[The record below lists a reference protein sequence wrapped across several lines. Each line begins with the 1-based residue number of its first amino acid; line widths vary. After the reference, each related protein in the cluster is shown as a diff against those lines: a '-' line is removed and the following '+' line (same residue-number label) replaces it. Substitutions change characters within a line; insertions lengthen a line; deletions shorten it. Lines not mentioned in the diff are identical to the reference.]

1 MDNEINKD
9 QYGEHHTDPTSQYEY
24 IFSHCKNINILIDQ
38 REYNTARDNLISL
51 LDYHK
56 KNNLSYSALVNHLI
70 RSLGLYPYLQTDTSD
85 WHDRL
90 VYDLFK
96 VDVGLANPITLHRE
110 QSLILKRLL
119 SGESLAISAPTSF
132 GKSFII
138 DAFISLKKPNSV
150 LIIVPTISL
159 TDETRRRLHRKFSSE
174 YKIITTADVE
184 LSEKNIFVFPQER
197 AISYLDKIKN
207 LDLFIIDEF
216 YKASEKHDK
225 DRAPALIKAMM
236 KFTKIAKQRYYLAP
250 NINEVKNN
258 PFTKGMDFVKIDF
271 NTVFLEKHDLSK
283 DIGENEEKK
292 GNTLLKILSN
302 TEGKTLI
309 YAGTYK
315 NIEKISN
322 LVLKNQPHNA
332 PYLLKEF
339 SNWLKLNYDSQWQ
352 LANLLEKG
360 MGIHNGRLHRSISQ
374 LQIKLFEEKHG
385 IKNIVSTSSIVEG
398 VNTSA
403 ENVVIWQC
411 KNGNSNLKD
420 FTYKNI
426 IGRSGRMFKHFIG
439 KVYLLSAPPE
449 EEDNKLAL
457 TIPESLVGEI
467 DEIEYKNILSP
478 EKISAIIAYKEE
490 MYSILGYETFNR
502 LLKENVFKSNDYLL
516 IKDIAFD
523 IVKNKNE
530 WINITYLNSNNPNEW
545 EHFLYKIINLQ
556 PSGWG
561 CKYSKFI
568 SYIKVASLNWKLTIP
583 QILDILSTDG
593 ISIDNFFELEK
604 TLTFKLTSLL
614 NDVNVLLGELI
625 SDKNTDISP
634 FIFKTSNAFLP
645 AVVYQLEEYGLPR
658 MLTKKISVKLNIDFM
673 SESLTLHD
681 TIDYFKDINS
691 IIGLSTIIDANFMEE
706 YILDNFL
713 DGVTYNR

>member
-1 MDNEINKD
+1 MDNDINKD
-9 QYGEHHTDPTSQYEY
+9 HGRDQHVEATLQDEY
-24 IFSHCKNINILIDQ
+24 IFSHCQNINTLINK
-38 REYNTARDNLISL
+38 RKYSEARNDLISL

-56 KNNLSYSALVNHLI
+56 KNNIYYNPLVNHLI
-70 RSLGLYPYLQTDTSD
+70 RSLGLYPYLQTDTSE

-119 SGESLAISAPTSF
+119 GGENLAISAPTSF

-138 DAFISLKKPNSV
+138 DAFISLKKPDNV

-174 YKIITTADVE
+174 YRIITTADVE
-184 LSEKNIFVFPQER
+184 LSKKNIFIFPQER
-197 AISYLDKIKN
+197 AISYLDKIKI

-236 KFTKIAKQRYYLAP
+236 KFTKLAKQRYYLAP
-250 NINEVKNN
+250 NISEIMKN
-258 PFTKGMDFVKIDF
+258 PFTKGMDFLKIDF

-283 DIGENEEKK
+283 DINEDEQKK
-292 GNTLLKILSN
+292 GDALLEILSN
-302 TEGKTLI
+302 TQGKTLI

-322 LVLKNQPHNA
+322 LILDTQPNHET
-332 PYLLKEF
+332 YLLKDF
-339 SNWLKLNYDSQWQ
+339 SNWLKKNYDPQWK
-352 LANLLEKG
+352 LAKLLEKG

-411 KNGNSNLKD
+411 KNGKSNLKD

-439 KVYLLSAPPE
+439 KVYLLSAPPRE
-449 EEDNKLAL
+449 ESNELAL

-467 DEIEYKNILSP
+467 DEVEYKNDLTP
-478 EKISAIIAYKEE
+478 EQISAIISYKEE
-490 MYSILGYETFNR
+490 MYSILGHETFNK
-502 LLKENVFKSNDYLL
+502 LLKEGAFKTNDYLL
-516 IKDIAFD
+516 IRDIAID
-523 IVKNKNE
+523 IAQNPSE
-530 WINITYLNSNNPNEW
+530 WSNITYLNSNNPDEW
-545 EHFLYKIINLQ
+545 DYFLYKIINLQ
-556 PSGWG
+556 PAGWG
-561 CKYSKFI
+561 GRYSKFV
-568 SYIKVASLNWKLTIP
+568 SYVKTASLNWELTIP
-583 QILDILSTDG
+583 QILKELSSDG
-593 ISIDNFFELEK
+593 ISIDDFFELEK

-614 NDVNVLLGELI
+614 NDVNILLHELI
-625 SDKNTDISP
+625 PHKNTDISP

-645 AVVYQLEEYGLPR
+645 PVVYQLEEYGLPR
-658 MLTKKISVKLNIDFM
+658 MLLKKISFALNYNFE
-673 SESLTLHD
+673 SEALTLHK
-681 TIDYFKDINS
+681 TIDDLKDIQS
-691 IIGLSTIIDANFMEE
+691 ITGLSAAIDASLMEE
-706 YILDNFL
+706 YILNNFL
-713 DGVTYNR
+713 EGVTYNR

>member
-1 MDNEINKD
+1 MDNEMNKD
-9 QYGEHHTDPTSQYEY
+9 HEHGHRTALSTHDEY
-24 IFSHCKNINILIDQ
+24 IFSCCQKISNLIDK
-38 REYNTARDNLISL
+38 RADEEARNNLIIL
-51 LDYHK
+51 LDFHK
-56 KNNLSYSALVNHLI
+56 KNNLHYNPLTNHLI
-70 RSLGLYPYLQTDTSD
+70 RNLGLYPYIQTETSD
-85 WHDRL
+85 WHDQL

-96 VDVGLANPITLHRE
+96 VDVGLTNPITLHRE
-110 QSLILKRLL
+110 QSLILKKLL
-119 SGESLAISAPTSF
+119 SGENLAISAPTSF

-138 DAFISLKKPNSV
+138 DAFISLKKPNNV

-184 LSEKNIFVFPQER
+184 PSEKNIFIFPQER
-197 AISYLDKIKN
+197 AISYLDKIEK

-250 NINEVKNN
+250 NISEINNN
-258 PFTKGMDFVKIDF
+258 PFTKGMEFVKINF
-271 NTVFLEKHDLSK
+271 NTVFLEKHDLSEEIK
-283 DIGENEEKK
+283 DDEVKK
-292 GNTLLKILSN
+292 SKALLDILSN
-302 TEGKTLI
+302 TDGKTLI

-322 LVLKNQPHNA
+322 IVLKTQYRDQPH
-332 PYLLKEF
+332 LLKEF
-339 SNWLKLNYDSQWQ
+339 SSWLKLNYDPHWK
-352 LANLLEKG
+352 LAKLLEKG

-411 KNGNSNLKD
+411 KNGKSNLKD

-439 KVYLLSAPPE
+439 KVYLLSAPPK
-449 EEDNKLAL
+449 EDNNELAL
-457 TIPESLVGEI
+457 TIPDSLVGEI
-467 DEIEYKNILSP
+467 DEIEYKNDLTP
-478 EKISAIIAYKEE
+478 EQISAIITYKEE
-490 MYSILGYETFNR
+490 MYSILGYDTFNK
-502 LLKENVFKSNDYLL
+502 LLKEGAFKSNDYML
-516 IKDIAFD
+516 IREIAFD
-523 IVKNKNE
+523 ISRNPNE
-530 WINITYLNSNNPNEW
+530 WENIAYLNSNNPEEW
-545 EHFLYKIINLQ
+545 EHYLYKVIKLQ

-561 CKYSKFI
+561 GKHSRFV
-568 SYIKVASLNWKLTIP
+568 SYVKVASLNWKLTIP
-583 QILDILSTDG
+583 QILKMVSTEG
-593 ISIDNFFELEK
+593 ISIDDFFELER

-614 NDVNVLLGELI
+614 NDVNVLLNELLPH
-625 SDKNTDISP
+625 KNTDISP

-645 AVVYQLEEYGLPR
+645 PVVYQLEEYGLPR
-658 MLTKKISVKLNIDFM
+658 MLTKKISLSFNINFE
-673 SESLTLHD
+673 SETLTLHAA
-681 TIDYFKDINS
+681 IDHLKLIEDV
-691 IIGLSTIIDANFMEE
+691 IGLSSSINASLMEE
-706 YILDNFL
+706 YILNNFFE
-713 DGVTYNR
+713 GVTYNR

>member
-1 MDNEINKD
+1 MDNEINEGRN
-9 QYGEHHTDPTSQYEY
+9 GEQHTEPTPQDEY
-24 IFSHCKNINILIDQ
+24 VFSHSQTINVLIDQ
-38 REYNTARDNLISL
+38 RNYNEARNNLISL

-56 KNNLSYSALVNHLI
+56 KNNLHYSPLVNHLI
-70 RSLGLYPYLQTDTSD
+70 RTLGLYPYIQTDTSE

-119 SGESLAISAPTSF
+119 SGENLAISAPTSF

-138 DAFISLKKPNSV
+138 DAFISLKKPNNV

-159 TDETRRRLHRKFSSE
+159 TDETRRRLHRKFSAE

-197 AISYLDKIKN
+197 AISYLEKIEC

-216 YKASEKHDK
+216 YKASEKHDR

-250 NINEVKNN
+250 NISEITNN
-258 PFTKGMDFVKIDF
+258 PFTKGMEFVKIDF

-283 DIGENEEKK
+283 EIKEDDTKK
-292 GNTLLKILSN
+292 SKALLEILSN
-302 TEGKTLI
+302 TNGKTLI

-315 NIEKISN
+315 NIKKITN
-322 LVLKNQPHNA
+322 LVLRTQSDHE
-332 PYLLKEF
+332 PYLLKAF
-339 SNWLKLNYDSQWQ
+339 SNWLKINYAPNWK
-352 LANLLEKG
+352 LAKLLEKG

-411 KNGNSNLKD
+411 KNGSSNLKD

-439 KVYLLSAPPE
+439 KVYLLSTPPQE
-449 EEDNKLAL
+449 ENNELDL
-457 TIPESLVGEI
+457 TIPESLVGGI
-467 DEIEYKNILSP
+467 DEVEYKNDLTP
-478 EKISAIIAYKEE
+478 EQISAIIAYKEE
-490 MYSILGYETFNR
+490 MSSILGHDTFNK
-502 LLKENVFKSNDYLL
+502 LLKEGVFKSSDYLL
-516 IKDIAFD
+516 IRDIALD
-523 IVKNKNE
+523 IASKPHE
-530 WINITYLNSNNPNEW
+530 WANIAYLNSNTPDEW
-545 EHFLYKIINLQ
+545 EYYLYKIINLQ
-556 PSGWG
+556 PAGWG
-561 CKYSKFI
+561 GRYSKFV
-568 SYIKVASLNWKLTIP
+568 SYIKVASLNWKHPIP
-583 QILDILSTDG
+583 KILETLSNDG
-593 ISIDNFFELEK
+593 ITIDDFFEFEK
-604 TLTFKLTSLL
+604 NLTFKLTSLL
-614 NDVNVLLGELI
+614 NDVNVLLSELLPN
-625 SDKNTDISP
+625 KNTDISP

-645 AVVYQLEEYGLPR
+645 PVVYQLEEYGLPR
-658 MLTKKISVKLNIDFM
+658 MLTKKISIAYKINFE
-673 SESLTLHD
+673 SESLTLHNI
-681 TIDYFKDINS
+681 IDHLKAIES
-691 IIGLSTIIDANFMEE
+691 LIGLSASIDASPMEE
-706 YILDNFL
+706 YILNNFL
-713 DGVTYNR
+713 EGVTYNR

>member
-9 QYGEHHTDPTSQYEY
+9 HDGEYHTEPTLQDEH
-24 IFSHCKNINILIDQ
+24 IFTHCQNINTLINQ
-38 REYNTARDNLISL
+38 REYNEARNHLISL

-56 KNNLSYSALVNHLI
+56 KNNLHYNSLVNHLI
-70 RSLGLYPYLQTDTSD
+70 RSLGLYPYLQTDTSE

-90 VYDLFK
+90 VYELFK
-96 VDVGLANPITLHRE
+96 VDVGLAKPVTLHRE

-119 SGESLAISAPTSF
+119 SGENLAISAPTSF

-138 DAFISLKKPNSV
+138 DAFISLKKPNNV

-184 LSEKNIFVFPQER
+184 PSEKNIFVFPQER
-197 AISYLDKIKN
+197 AISYLNKIHN

-216 YKASEKHDK
+216 YKASEMHDK
-225 DRAPALIKAMM
+225 DRAPALVKAMM

-250 NINEVKNN
+250 NISEIKNN

-271 NTVFLEKHDLSK
+271 NTVFLEKHELYK
-283 DIGENEEKK
+283 DIMEDDKKK
-292 GNTLLKILSN
+292 GDALLKILSN

-322 LVLKNQPHNA
+322 LVLETQPVHD

-339 SNWLKLNYDSQWQ
+339 SNWLKLNYDPQWK
-352 LANLLEKG
+352 LAKLLEKG

-411 KNGNSNLKD
+411 KNGSSNLKD

-439 KVYLLSAPPE
+439 KVYLLSTPPKE
-449 EEDNKLAL
+449 ESNELAL

-467 DEIEYKNILSP
+467 DEIEYKNDLTP
-478 EKISAIIAYKEE
+478 EQISAIIAYKEE
-490 MYSILGYETFNR
+490 MNSILGYDAFNR
-502 LLKENVFKSNDYLL
+502 LLKEGAFKSNDYLL

-523 IVKNKNE
+523 IAQNPNE
-530 WINITYLNSNNPNEW
+530 WVNITYLNSNAPDEW

-556 PSGWG
+556 PAGWG
-561 CKYSKFI
+561 VRYSKFV
-568 SYIKVASLNWKLTIP
+568 SYVKVASLNWKLTIP
-583 QILDILSTDG
+583 QILKKLATDG
-593 ISIDNFFELEK
+593 IFIDDFFELEK

-614 NDVNVLLGELI
+614 NDVNVLLTELI
-625 SDKNTDISP
+625 PHKNTDISP

-645 AVVYQLEEYGLPR
+645 PVVYQLEEYGLPR
-658 MLTKKISVKLNIDFM
+658 MLTKKISISLNLNFE
-673 SESLTLHD
+673 SESLTLHNA
-681 TIDYFKDINS
+681 IDHLKAIDSVF
-691 IIGLSTIIDANFMEE
+691 GLSTTIDASLMEE

-713 DGVTYNR
+713 EGVTYNR

>member
-9 QYGEHHTDPTSQYEY
+9 HGGEQHAKPTLQDEH
-24 IFSHCKNINILIDQ
+24 IFIHCQNISTLIDR
-38 REYNTARDNLISL
+38 REYNEARNNLILL

-56 KNNLSYSALVNHLI
+56 KNNLNYSSLVNHLI
-70 RSLGLYPYLQTDTSD
+70 RSLGLYPYLQTDTSE

-119 SGESLAISAPTSF
+119 SGENLAISAPTSF

-138 DAFISLKKPNSV
+138 DAFISLKKPNNV

-159 TDETRRRLHRKFSSE
+159 TDETRRRLHKKFSAE

-184 LSEKNIFVFPQER
+184 LSKKNILIFPQER
-197 AISYLDKIKN
+197 AISYLEKIES

-250 NINEVKNN
+250 NISEIRNN

-283 DIGENEEKK
+283 EIKEDDVKK
-292 GNTLLKILSN
+292 SEALLKILSDTN
-302 TEGKTLI
+302 GKTLI

-322 LVLKNQPHNA
+322 LFLNTKLEHEPF
-332 PYLLKEF
+332 LLKEF
-339 SNWLKLNYDSQWQ
+339 SSWLKINYDPNWK
-352 LANLLEKG
+352 LAKLLEKG
-360 MGIHNGRLHRSISQ
+360 VGVHNGRLHRSISQ

-411 KNGNSNLKD
+411 KNGSSNLKD

-439 KVYLLSAPPE
+439 KVYLLSTPPKDE
-449 EEDNKLAL
+449 NNELSL

-467 DEIEYKNILSP
+467 DEIEYKNDLTS
-478 EKISAIIAYKEE
+478 EQISAIIAYKED
-490 MYSILGYETFNR
+490 MNSILGYETFSR
-502 LLKENVFKSNDYLL
+502 LLKEGAFKSSDYLL
-516 IKDIAFD
+516 IRDIAFD
-523 IVKNKNE
+523 IASKPTE
-530 WINITYLNSNNPNEW
+530 WENIAYLNSNNPDDW
-545 EHFLYKIINLQ
+545 DYYLYKIINLQ
-556 PSGWG
+556 PAGWG
-561 CKYSKFI
+561 GKYSKFV
-568 SYIKVASLNWKLTIP
+568 SYVKVASLNWKHPIP
-583 QILDILSTDG
+583 KILKVLSADG
-593 ISIDNFFELEK
+593 ITIDDFFELEK
-604 TLTFKLTSLL
+604 NLTFKLTSLL
-614 NDVNVLLGELI
+614 NDVNVLLSELLPN
-625 SDKNTDISP
+625 KNTDISP

-645 AVVYQLEEYGLPR
+645 PVVYQLEEYGLPR
-658 MLTKKISVKLNIDFM
+658 MLTKKISHAYKIDFERESLNLHYIIDHLKAIESIVGL
-673 SESLTLHD
+673 SES
-681 TIDYFKDINS
+681 IEAS
-691 IIGLSTIIDANFMEE
+691 PMEE
-706 YILDNFL
+706 YILNNFL
-713 DGVTYNR
+713 EGVTYNR